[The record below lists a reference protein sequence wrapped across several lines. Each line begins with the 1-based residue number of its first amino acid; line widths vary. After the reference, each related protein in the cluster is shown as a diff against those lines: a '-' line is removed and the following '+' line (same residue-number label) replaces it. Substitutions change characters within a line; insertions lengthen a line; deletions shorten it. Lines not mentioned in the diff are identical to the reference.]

1 MSDPTEA
8 IRRQQVAQ
16 INANPGSREY
26 LEAKFGEVWDT
37 SELQAEFT
45 VLGFMSPYCV
55 VQRKSDGQKGSV
67 KFQHD
72 PRLYHSF
79 SAD

>member
-8 IRRQQVAQ
+8 IRRNEAAT
-16 INANPGSREY
+16 INANPGSREF
-26 LEAKFGEVWDT
+26 LEAKYGEVWDT
-37 SELQAEFT
+37 SQLQAEFT
-45 VLGFMSPYCV
+45 VIGFMAPYV
-55 VQRKSDGQKGSV
+55 LVQKANGVKGTV

-72 PRLYHSF
+72 PRLYYSF

>member
-1 MSDPTEA
+1 MSDPTET
-8 IRRQQVAQ
+8 IRRAEAAA
-16 INANPGSREY
+16 INAKPGSREY
-26 LEAKFGEVWDT
+26 LEAKHGQVWDT

-45 VLGFMSPYCV
+45 VLGFMAPYVV
-55 VQRKSDGQKGSV
+55 VQRANGVKGTV

-72 PRLYHSF
+72 PRLYYSF